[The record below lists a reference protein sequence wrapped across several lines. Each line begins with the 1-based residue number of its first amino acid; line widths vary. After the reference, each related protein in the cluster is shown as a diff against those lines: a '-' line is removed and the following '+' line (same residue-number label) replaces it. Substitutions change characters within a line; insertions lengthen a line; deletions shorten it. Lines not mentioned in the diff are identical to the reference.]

1 MYIKRYIY
9 PKMVEK
15 ISEDDI
21 LLVTGARQT
30 GKTTLLQHL
39 KEELEAK
46 KELCFYI
53 TLEDSSMVESLDQ
66 TPLNLFKI
74 LSIDLKKKVFVFIDE
89 IQYLKNPSNF
99 LKLLYDTY
107 RGKVK
112 LIVTGSSAF
121 YIDKRFKDSLVGR
134 KYIFHLSTLS
144 LKEFIEFKEG
154 DDILA
159 NRLSNMVL
167 VEKERFVR
175 YYNEYI
181 KYGGYPKVILA
192 NTHEKKLAALDEI
205 ANTYIKKDVIEAGL
219 KSDKH
224 YYHILKLFASQT
236 GGLVNK
242 SGISVTLGV
251 STTLIDN
258 YLYVMSKS
266 FHIVLVSPFSN
277 DRKTEITKMS
287 KVYFLDLG
295 LRNYFLDN
303 FEYFDTRT
311 DKGAILENLAFRAF
325 YDKDPNDLF
334 IQYWRSKSG
343 AEVDFIIHRKDAY
356 EIKMQVR
363 YLNRRSYQFFIEK
376 YPEVKFHVA
385 VYDVGEKE
393 DVKKE
398 FPIVN
403 V

>member
-15 ISEDDI
+15 IDEDDI

-53 TLEDSSMVESLDQ
+53 NLEDSSMVESLDQ

-74 LSIDLKKKVFVFIDE
+74 LNIDLNKRVFVFIDE

-99 LKLLYDTY
+99 LKLLYDNY

-154 DDILA
+154 DDILV
-159 NRLSNMVL
+159 NRLSKMVL

-192 NTHEKKLAALDEI
+192 NTHEEKLAALDEI
-205 ANTYIKKDVIEAGL
+205 ANTYIKKDVVEAGL

-242 SGISVTLGV
+242 LGISVTLGV

-266 FHIVLVSPFSN
+266 FHIAFVSPFSN
-277 DRKTEITKMS
+277 DRKTETTKML

-303 FEYFDTRT
+303 FEYFDIRT
-311 DKGAILENLAFRAF
+311 DKGAILENLAFRSF

-334 IQYWRSKSG
+334 IQY
-343 AEVDFIIHRKDAY
+343 
-356 EIKMQVR
+356 
-363 YLNRRSYQFFIEK
+363 
-376 YPEVKFHVA
+376 
-385 VYDVGEKE
+385 
-393 DVKKE
+393 
-398 FPIVN
+398 
-403 V
+403 